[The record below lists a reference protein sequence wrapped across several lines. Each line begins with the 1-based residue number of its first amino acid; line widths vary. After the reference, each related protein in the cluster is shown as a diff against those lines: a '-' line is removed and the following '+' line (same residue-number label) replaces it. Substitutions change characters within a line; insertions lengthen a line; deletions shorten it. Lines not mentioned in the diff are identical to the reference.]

1 MPNLDFGNSKSFRGE
16 NMKLSVVVPVYN
28 EARTILSSL
37 ERVQLAAYDKEIIVV
52 DDGSHDGTRDILRE
66 ITDPNIRVFMH
77 SHNQG
82 KGAALRTGFAQATG
96 DYVLVQDADLEYDP
110 SDYPALL
117 EPLLSGD
124 ADVVFGSRF
133 LSGPKR
139 VLFFWHMVANTM
151 LTLISNMTTNL
162 NLSDM
167 ETGYK
172 AFRLQVVR
180 NLQLQSNRFGV
191 EPEIT
196 AKVARMRCRV
206 YEVPIS
212 YHGRTYEEGKKIRW
226 TDAVWALAAILRYGL
241 LPDRFNRGSAPE
253 PVTLANPPKPASAL
267 RSIGAA

>member
-1 MPNLDFGNSKSFRGE
+1 V
-16 NMKLSVVVPVYN
+16 KLSIVVPVYN
-28 EARTILSSL
+28 EARTIMASL
-37 ERVQLAAYDKEIIVV
+37 ERVQLTPFNKEIIVV
-52 DDGSHDGTRDILRE
+52 DDGSTDGTRDILAA
-66 ITDPNIRVFMH
+66 ITDPTIRVFFH
-77 SHNQG
+77 SQNRG

-96 DYVLVQDADLEYDP
+96 NYVLVQDADLEYDP
-110 SDYPALL
+110 RDYPVLL

-151 LTLISNMTTNL
+151 LTLASNMTTNL
-162 NLSDM
+162 NLTDM

-172 AFRLQVVR
+172 ALRIEVVR
-180 NLQLQSNRFGV
+180 KLELQSDRFGI

-196 AKVARMRCRV
+196 AKVARQRCRI

-226 TDAVWALAAILRYGL
+226 TDAFWALAAILRYGL
-241 LPDRFNRGSAPE
+241 LPDSVNRGRVPE
-253 PVTLANPPKPASAL
+253 SLTPVNRHANTQPAL
-267 RSIGAA
+267 GEAA